1 MGSSA
6 SFSSRTA
13 ACALLAAYIGV
24 AVAQNVT
31 LDDLKIRAEAG
42 DKSATRQLA
51 EAYYLGREGAEQNF
65 SEAARWYVK
74 LAQQGDR
81 RAQTTLG
88 LMYIRGYGV
97 KKDPAEAF
105 RWWSFAAAG
114 NDPGAQ
120 YNLGTL
126 YRTGSGVQQDFTQ
139 AAKWFRQAAQ
149 RGHVQAQHDLGM
161 LYYEGNGVEKDSRWA
176 YYWVKVAALQG
187 DDKAEE
193 SLKKVS
199 AGMSA
204 DQIREADRQ
213 ATEWMAKA
221 KKLLK

>member
-1 MGSSA
+1 MLVG
-6 SFSSRTA
+6 
-13 ACALLAAYIGV
+13 ALLAVGIGL

-65 SEAARWYVK
+65 GEAARWYLK
-74 LAQQGDR
+74 LAQQGDV

-97 KKDPAEAF
+97 KRDPAAA
-105 RWWSFAAAG
+105 RHWWTLAAIA

-126 YRTGSGVQQDFTQ
+126 YRTGVGEQQDFAQ

-161 LYYEGNGVEKDSRWA
+161 LYHQGQGVEKDARWA
-176 YYWVKVAALQG
+176 YYWIKVAALQG

-193 SLKKVS
+193 SLKKVA

-213 ATEWMAKA
+213 AAEWMARA
-221 KKLLK
+221 KKILK